1 MFRLPHTTQAAAK
14 GRVGRFWGV
23 WEGDSPP
30 LEQPQGLG
38 AICN

>member
-1 MFRLPHTTQAAAK
+1 MFQLPHTTRVAK
-14 GRVGRFWGV
+14 RGVVGV
-23 WEGDSPP
+23 WEGGPPP